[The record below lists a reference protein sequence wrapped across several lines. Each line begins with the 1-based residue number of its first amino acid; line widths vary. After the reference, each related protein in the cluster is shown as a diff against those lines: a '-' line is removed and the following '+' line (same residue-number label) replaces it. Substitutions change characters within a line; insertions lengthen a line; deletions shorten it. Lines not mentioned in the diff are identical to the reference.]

1 MRSAVLRKAPAGLEG
16 YPEASVFLQ
25 ADWRN
30 VRILGAGT
38 SKSVD
43 PPEFAALGI
52 GKEGVSVKQ
61 KSFWEMYTE
70 DVTGAR
76 FYTLDEAERAR
87 CRTCTNSEGEAQ
99 GSRGGSFR
107 QELYQRGRYFR
118 LGGAG
123 YRIELP
129 ETQEGSFACEGR
141 SRGTLL
147 R

>member
-87 CRTCTNSEGEAQ
+87 CRTLTNSEGEARIYYAPYLE
-99 GSRGGSFR
+99 SAHV
-107 QELYQRGRYFR
+107 L
-118 LGGAG
+118 LGNMWTTGF
-123 YRIELP
+123 L
-129 ETQEGSFACEGR
+129 TGR
-141 SRGTLL
+141 SWVRRVPRTST
-147 R
+147 